1 MRINKARKARGV
13 AGGVSG
19 PGVERRHET
28 GCLQGSGMGWSGA
41 QCCAARI
48 AGFRAIAARPAL
60 AWGSLSNVRHVQQV
74 RHIGMRPALTPEP

>member
-41 QCCAARI
+41 QCCATRI
-48 AGFRAIAARPAL
+48 AGCHRGQACSSL
-60 AWGSLSNVRHVQQV
+60 GQLSNVRHVQDV
-74 RHIGMRPALTPEP
+74 RHIEMRPALTPEP